1 MNLKLKWSLLVILN
15 TLSSLYLGHKFFMSI
30 SGALGVA
37 FGIMTF
43 IFIYFTLDSYL
54 KRNNQPEW
62 RKSLLIGVSVCALTQ
77 LSPLVMVTGL
87 YSMVAS
93 NELLNMFGLSPRNM
107 IFITVYNATIIDG
120 ILLSVIVASV
130 TLLSRFGLTLN
141 KKFGNNE

>member
-1 MNLKLKWSLLVILN
+1 
-15 TLSSLYLGHKFFMSI
+15 MSI